1 MTLASCSGDTTHPRA
16 TLEHMFDSSERMQ
29 PIRETGRPR
38 GPRWRHVQP
47 PVRVAV
53 DLGALFGLPPHH
65 PHQDVPD
72 GLVLRGVLTGRLSAW
87 ARSREGDWFAL
98 VVYEAAAA
106 DGSGGAPVS
115 HWVPA
120 HLVRP
125 VEGARHR

>member
-1 MTLASCSGDTTHPRA
+1 MTLAVASGTQAPSRA
-16 TLEHMFDSSERMQ
+16 TLEPVFDSTGRMQ

-38 GPRWRHVQP
+38 GPRWRHVRP

-53 DLGALFGLPPHH
+53 DLGALFDLPPHH
-65 PHQDVPD
+65 PPQDVPD
-72 GLVLRGVLTGRLSAW
+72 GLLLRGVVPGRLSAW

-125 VEGARHR
+125 VDGARHR